1 MNASRQEFMQAVT
14 PVLDGLIGA
23 AVRLTGVRCDADDL
37 VQESLLHAY
46 QSWNRFEPGTNVRAW
61 LHRIL
66 VNTYISGYRRRVRER
81 RALDVETDPSKRA
94 LLITSAQSLVEG
106 ADGGVQYGGLG
117 RAVQNALDELPTEF
131 RTVVVMA
138 DLGELTYREI
148 ADALGCPIGTVMS
161 RLHRGR
167 RALAKRLAPQLG
179 VTLSEDHGVAGVAG
193 VAAEA
198 A

>member
-1 MNASRQEFMQAVT
+1 MNVQRQEFMQTVT
-14 PVLDGLIGA
+14 PVLDGLFGA

-66 VNTYISGYRRRVRER
+66 INTYISGYRRRVRER
-81 RALDVETDPSKRA
+81 RALDVDTDPSKRA

-117 RAVQNALDELPTEF
+117 RAVQHALDELPTEF

-167 RALAKRLAPQLG
+167 RALAKRLGPQLG
-179 VTLSEDHGVAGVAG
+179 VAVAEQHGDAGL
-193 VAAEA
+193 AAEA